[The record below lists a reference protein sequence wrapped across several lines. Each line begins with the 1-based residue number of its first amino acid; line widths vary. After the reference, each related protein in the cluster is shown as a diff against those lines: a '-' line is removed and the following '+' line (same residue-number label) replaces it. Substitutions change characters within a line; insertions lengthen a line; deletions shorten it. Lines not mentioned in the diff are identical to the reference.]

1 MSAMS
6 RRTAL
11 RTTALISGAAVASL
25 TGCAPEEQ
33 STRST
38 PVEQPTASASVKS
51 SKTLLVYFSRAGEN
65 YFNGGRRVLQAGN
78 TKVVAG
84 MISELVDC
92 DVYEIQAAEP
102 YSDSYDETVQ
112 RNRLEQSD
120 DARPAIAG
128 ALPDISKYDTVILG
142 SPVWNVA
149 APMIISTFLEKV
161 DLAGKTVLPFVTY
174 AVSGLAGID
183 EDYRAKLPS
192 STVLNGLAV
201 RGEEVEQASAELTSW
216 LRQHQLIK

>member
-1 MSAMS
+1 M
-6 RRTAL
+6 
-11 RTTALISGAAVASL
+11 
-25 TGCAPEEQ
+25 
-33 STRST
+33 
-38 PVEQPTASASVKS
+38 
-51 SKTLLVYFSRAGEN
+51 
-65 YFNGGRRVLQAGN
+65 LQTGN

-84 MISELVDC
+84 MISELVEC
-92 DVYEIQAAEP
+92 DVYGIQAAEA
-102 YSDSYDETVQ
+102 YSDSYDETVE
-112 RNRLEQSD
+112 RNRLEQRED
-120 DARPAIAG
+120 VRPALAG
-128 ALPDISKYDTVILG
+128 TLPDISKYDTVILG

-192 STVLNGLAV
+192 AHVMVGLAV

-216 LRQHQLIK
+216 LRQHHLIK